1 MLLSEFQIVS
11 KTIEQSSFPISREYN
26 NDDPNVFGND
36 EDMDE
41 QEATDDGENFNN
53 SIDFDMRNENAK
65 EMKQRNKTKCKCIKP
80 HRPTKFNDLSK
91 TKFI

>member
-1 MLLSEFQIVS
+1 M
-11 KTIEQSSFPISREYN
+11 PREYN

-41 QEATDDGENFNN
+41 QEATDDGENFNKSN
-53 SIDFDMRNENAK
+53 DFDTCNENTK
-65 EMKQRNKTKCKCIKP
+65 ELKQRNKTKCIKP
-80 HRPTKFNDLSK
+80 HRPTKFNELST

>member
-1 MLLSEFQIVS
+1 MSFKVFQ
-11 KTIEQSSFPISREYN
+11 KQSNTAHFAIPREYN

-53 SIDFDMRNENAK
+53 SIDFDMRNENTK
-65 EMKQRNKTKCKCIKP
+65 EMKQRNKTKYECIKP
-80 HRPTKFNDLSK
+80 YLSTKFNK
-91 TKFI
+91 

>member
-1 MLLSEFQIVS
+1 M
-11 KTIEQSSFPISREYN
+11 PREYN

-53 SIDFDMRNENAK
+53 SIDFDMRNEDAK
-65 EMKQRNKTKCKCIKP
+65 EMKQRNQTKCIKP
-80 HRPTKFNDLSK
+80 HRPTKFNELSTARFLVSACMK
-91 TKFI
+91 LLIQIWLFKKSL

>member
-1 MLLSEFQIVS
+1 M
-11 KTIEQSSFPISREYN
+11 PREYN

-53 SIDFDMRNENAK
+53 SIDFDMRNEDAK

-80 HRPTKFNDLSK
+80 HRPTKFNELSTARFLVSACMK
-91 TKFI
+91 LLIQIWLFKKSL

>member
-1 MLLSEFQIVS
+1 M
-11 KTIEQSSFPISREYN
+11 PREYN

-53 SIDFDMRNENAK
+53 NSDKETKRNVLNHTDQQSL
-65 EMKQRNKTKCKCIKP
+65 MN
-80 HRPTKFNDLSK
+80 
-91 TKFI
+91 

>member
-1 MLLSEFQIVS
+1 MVKELSTRNTSPANLMLLSEFQSVS
-11 KTIEQSSFPISREYN
+11 KTIEQSSFPIPREYN

-53 SIDFDMRNENAK
+53 SIDVDMRNENNK
-65 EMKQRNKTKCKCIKP
+65 EMKQRNKT
-80 HRPTKFNDLSK
+80 N
-91 TKFI
+91 

>member
-1 MLLSEFQIVS
+1 MSFKEFK
-11 KTIEQSSFPISREYN
+11 KTIEQNSFPIPREYN

-53 SIDFDMRNENAK
+53 SIDVDMRNENNK
-65 EMKQRNKTKCKCIKP
+65 EMKQRNKT
-80 HRPTKFNDLSK
+80 N
-91 TKFI
+91 

>member
-1 MLLSEFQIVS
+1 MFQ
-11 KTIEQSSFPISREYN
+11 KQSNTAHFAIPREYN

-53 SIDFDMRNENAK
+53 SIDFDMRNENTK

>member
-1 MLLSEFQIVS
+1 MLLSEYQSVS
-11 KTIEQSSFPISREYN
+11 KTIEQNSFPIPREYN

-53 SIDFDMRNENAK
+53 SIDFDMRNENTK
-65 EMKQRNKTKCKCIKP
+65 EMKQRKKTKFECIKP
-80 HRPTKFNDLSK
+80 
-91 TKFI
+91 

>member
-1 MLLSEFQIVS
+1 MFQ
-11 KTIEQSSFPISREYN
+11 KQSNTAHFAIPREYN

-53 SIDFDMRNENAK
+53 SIDFDIENTK
-65 EMKQRNKTKCKCIKP
+65 EMKQRKKTKYACIKP
-80 HRPTKFNDLSK
+80 YLSTKFN
-91 TKFI
+91 T

>member
-1 MLLSEFQIVS
+1 MLLSEFQSVS
-11 KTIEQSSFPISREYN
+11 KTIEQSSFPIPREYN

-53 SIDFDMRNENAK
+53 SIDFDMRNENTK
-65 EMKQRNKTKCKCIKP
+65 EMKQRNKTKYECIKP
-80 HRPTKFNDLSK
+80 YLSTKFNK
-91 TKFI
+91 

>member
-1 MLLSEFQIVS
+1 MLLSEFQSVS
-11 KTIEQSSFPISREYN
+11 KTIEHSSFPIPREYN

-53 SIDFDMRNENAK
+53 SIDFDMRNENTK
-65 EMKQRNKTKCKCIKP
+65 EMKQRNKT
-80 HRPTKFNDLSK
+80 N
-91 TKFI
+91 